1 MAADAVVDG
10 GDVECSMN
18 CMHLAAG
25 MAGVAGIL
33 GIGLYMTDLAI
44 QVPLGTQCNEKGVL
58 LELGRSPGGGGV
70 ATFTL
75 EAEFASVEIGLVMAV
90 SAFVRVS
97 DIDVVLMAI
106 DTGDGRMAAR

>member
-10 GDVECSMN
+10 GDVEWSMN
-18 CMHLAAG
+18 CKHLAAR

-33 GIGLYMTDLAI
+33 GIGLHMTDLAI
-44 QVPLGTQCNEKGVL
+44 QVPLGTQCSKKGVL
-58 LELGRSPGGGGV
+58 LELGRSPGGSGV

-75 EAEFASVEIGLVMAV
+75 EAEFAAVEIGLAMAV
-90 SAFVRVS
+90 SAVVRGS
-97 DIDVVLMAI
+97 DIDVILMAI